1 MTGGSKHLAERS
13 KGSDRYSKAWS
24 HYSKGHLI
32 VLLINNCQT
41 GGGDPQPL
49 PPCGINGGGLKEK
62 TTRQTVK
69 KKRLYAS
76 RLKQSTNNHSFQ
88 TSGRRLYFHSIF
100 LFNDKAMRLT
110 QTEIEVINSMAK
122 KYFGSDAQVFLFGSR
137 VDNLKKGG
145 DIDLFIKNKNEAL
158 FTVELKVQFLAELKS
173 VIGNQKI
180 DVVFD
185 NANTRSKRNFYQ
197 SIIQHNSDLKSN
209 L

>member
-1 MTGGSKHLAERS
+1 
-13 KGSDRYSKAWS
+13 
-24 HYSKGHLI
+24 
-32 VLLINNCQT
+32 
-41 GGGDPQPL
+41 
-49 PPCGINGGGLKEK
+49 
-62 TTRQTVK
+62 
-69 KKRLYAS
+69 
-76 RLKQSTNNHSFQ
+76 
-88 TSGRRLYFHSIF
+88 
-100 LFNDKAMRLT
+100 MRLT

>member
-1 MTGGSKHLAERS
+1 
-13 KGSDRYSKAWS
+13 
-24 HYSKGHLI
+24 
-32 VLLINNCQT
+32 
-41 GGGDPQPL
+41 
-49 PPCGINGGGLKEK
+49 
-62 TTRQTVK
+62 
-69 KKRLYAS
+69 
-76 RLKQSTNNHSFQ
+76 
-88 TSGRRLYFHSIF
+88 
-100 LFNDKAMRLT
+100 
-110 QTEIEVINSMAK
+110 MAK